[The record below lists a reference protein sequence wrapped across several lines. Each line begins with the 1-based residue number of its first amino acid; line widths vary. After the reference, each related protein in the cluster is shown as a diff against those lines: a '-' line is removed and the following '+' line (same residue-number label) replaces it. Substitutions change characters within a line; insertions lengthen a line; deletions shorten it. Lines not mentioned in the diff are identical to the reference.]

1 MAQTQPTF
9 VIEFM
14 QKAVTAITRSAQGIV
29 ALVLED
35 ETMVDNVKIY
45 NNFSEVKSSDVDPQ
59 NYLLLDL
66 TFRGSPKKV
75 IVVKKQEEISNTV
88 EILKKHKYNY
98 LAMPAA
104 DEAAMTA
111 LKSYVDEVR
120 KKLNGF
126 MKLIF
131 YNATAPDN
139 KAVINFAEFENAKI
153 SYNGEAKAITGAEY
167 TCRIAGILAG
177 LPDSRSATYFELP
190 EVVDMNI
197 VADPDTSAGEGKL
210 VVLFED
216 GKYKLGR
223 AINSL
228 TTLTDGVTAA
238 FQKIRVVSTMDL
250 IAEDIVTTF
259 RNSYVGK
266 YVNDY
271 ANKVRFCGAAN
282 SYLHGLEPLL
292 LDKNMVNEI
301 RVSYE
306 KNKAYLEGQGI
317 STADLSYQQILQ
329 YNTGSYVGLD
339 GDASPTD
346 TMEDLD
352 LDINLY
358 AAGE

>member
-190 EVVDMNI
+190 ELVDMDI

-292 LDKNMVNEI
+292 LDENMVNEI

-352 LDINLY
+352 LGINLY

>member
-1 MAQTQPTF
+1 MAQKQPTF

-29 ALVLED
+29 ALVLD
-35 ETMVDNVKIY
+35 DGTMTDNVKVY
-45 NNFSEVKSSDVDPQ
+45 NNFSEVKSTDVDAKS
-59 NYLLLDL
+59 LMLLDL
-66 TFRGSPKKV
+66 TFRGKPRKV
-75 IVVKKQEEISNTV
+75 IVVKKQEEINDTV
-88 EILKKHKYNY
+88 AILRKYKYNY

-104 DEAAMTA
+104 TEQVMTA
-111 LKSYVDEVR
+111 LISYIKEVR
-120 KKLNGF
+120 EKLKGF
-126 MKLIF
+126 MKAVF
-131 YNATAPDN
+131 FNAAAPDDM
-139 KAVINFAEFENAKI
+139 AVINFAEFANAKI
-153 SYNGEAKAITGAEY
+153 SYNGEETAITGAEY

-177 LPDSRSATYFELP
+177 LPDSRSATYYELP
-190 EVVDMNI
+190 ELVDMDI
-197 VADPDTSAGEGKL
+197 VADPDAAAAAGKL

-216 GKYKLGR
+216 AKYKLGR

-228 TTLTDGVTAA
+228 TTLTDGITAA
-238 FQKIRVVSTMDL
+238 FQKIRIVSTMDL
-250 IAEDIVTTF
+250 IKEDIVTTF
-259 RNSYVGK
+259 RDSYVGK

-292 LDKNMVNEI
+292 LDENMLNEI

-306 KNKAYLEGQGI
+306 KNKAYLESQGI
-317 STADLSYQQILQ
+317 STADLTYQQILQ

-352 LDINLY
+352 LGTNLY

>member
-1 MAQTQPTF
+1 MAQKQPTF

-29 ALVLED
+29 ALVLD
-35 ETMVDNVKIY
+35 DATMTDDVKVY
-45 NNFSEVKSSDVDPQ
+45 NNYSEVKSTDVDKK
-59 NYLLLDL
+59 NLMLLDL
-66 TFRGSPKKV
+66 TFRGKPRKV
-75 IVVKKQEEISNTV
+75 IVVKKQEEINDTV
-88 EILKKHKYNY
+88 AILKKYKYNY
-98 LAMPAA
+98 LAMPSAT
-104 DEAAMTA
+104 EQVMTA
-111 LKSYVDEVR
+111 LISYVNEVR
-120 KKLNGF
+120 KKLKGF
-126 MKLIF
+126 MKVIF
-131 YNATAPDN
+131 YNASAPDDM
-139 KAVINFAEFENAKI
+139 AVINFAEFSNAKI
-153 SYNGEAKAITGAEY
+153 SFNGEETTITGAEY

-177 LPDSRSATYFELP
+177 LPDSRSATYYELS
-190 EVVDMNI
+190 ELVDMDI
-197 VADPDTSAGEGKL
+197 VSDPDAAAAAGKL

-216 GKYKLGR
+216 AKYKLGR

-228 TTLTDGVTAA
+228 TTLTDGITAA
-238 FQKIRVVSTMDL
+238 FQKIRIVSTMDL
-250 IAEDIVTTF
+250 IKEDIVTTF
-259 RNSYVGK
+259 RDSYVGK

-292 LDKNMVNEI
+292 LDENMLNEI

-306 KNKAYLEGQGI
+306 KNKAYLESQGI
-317 STADLSYQQILQ
+317 PTADLTYQQILQ

-352 LDINLY
+352 LGINLY